1 MRVVY
6 HQHIFSHY
14 RQGIIDR
21 LLAAT
26 DMEVVLVGDTVD
38 PYGTGIKGA
47 DISEGE
53 QFVRLPAIV
62 YPGGFL
68 RQPGLG
74 RALRQLQPDAAIFCG
89 DARFLSVWAQARA
102 LRRRGRR
109 VLFWTHGW
117 LTRPHGLA
125 GRMRHAFYNLAD
137 GLLLYGDRAK
147 AIGVADGFA
156 PEHLHVIYN
165 SLDYPRQNAIQ
176 EAVTKA
182 ELLALRAT
190 LFGETETPV
199 VICCARLTA
208 NRGLDL
214 LLDSLRRL
222 QARGYPVHCLL
233 VGDGPERGAL
243 EDYAAAHR
251 LSVRFYGPCYDE
263 PTLARLFM
271 LANACV
277 SPGWVGLTAI
287 HSLTYGTPV
296 ITHDNAAA
304 QGPEWEAVTDGETGA
319 LFRQHDVDDLAA
331 KIQAWTTGASVT
343 PAVRERCRQ
352 VIADRYNPEVQM
364 AVVRRAVAGLPAED
378 TAWQRWVDAR

>member
-1 MRVVY
+1 MRVLY
-6 HQHIFSHY
+6 NQHIFSHY

-26 DMEVVLVGDTVD
+26 DMEVHLAGDTVD
-38 PYGTGIKGA
+38 PFGTGIKGA
-47 DISEGE
+47 TIHEGDR
-53 QFVRLPAIV
+53 FVRLPSLV
-62 YPGGFL
+62 YRGGFL

-74 RALRQLQPDAAIFCG
+74 RVLRQLQPDAAIFCG

-102 LRRRGRR
+102 LRRRGGR

-117 LTRPHGLA
+117 LTRPRGLV
-125 GRMRHAFYNLAD
+125 GRVRHAFYDLAD
-137 GLLLYGDRAK
+137 ALLLYGDRAK

-156 PEHLHVIYN
+156 PERLHVIYN
-165 SLDYPRQNAIQ
+165 SLDYPRQNAIR
-176 EAVTKA
+176 EAVTEA
-182 ELLALRAT
+182 ELLALRSS

-199 VICCARLTA
+199 VICTARLTP

-222 QARGYPVHCLL
+222 KAQGYPVHCLL
-233 VGDGPERGAL
+233 VGEGPERGAL
-243 EDYAAAHR
+243 EGYAAEHQ

-271 LANACV
+271 VANACV
-277 SPGWVGLTAI
+277 SPGWIGLTAI

-304 QGPEWEAVTDGETGA
+304 QGPEWEAVTDAETGA
-319 LFRQHDVDDLAA
+319 LFRQHDVDDLATR
-331 KIQAWTTGASVT
+331 IQAWTASARVT
-343 PAVRERCRQ
+343 PEVRERCRQ
-352 VIADRYNPEVQM
+352 VIARRYNPDVQLK
-364 AVVRRAVAGLPAED
+364 VLRRAVQGLPAED
-378 TAWQRWVDAR
+378 TAWQRWADKP